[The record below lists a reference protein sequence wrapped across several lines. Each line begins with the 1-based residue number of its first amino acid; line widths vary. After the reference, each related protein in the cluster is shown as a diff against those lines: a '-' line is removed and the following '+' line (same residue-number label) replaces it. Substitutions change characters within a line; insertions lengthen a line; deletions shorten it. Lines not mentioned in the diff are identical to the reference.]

1 MITSASALSGPGLAS
16 GRCAGLEGVEDDLG
30 QAGANQ
36 ERHQERLKWGHSG
49 HVIIHHHGNFMV
61 LSRYFHGIIMVLS
74 WHYHGIASLEQ
85 FMRLLLR
92 QTFGL
97 GHDVI
102 CSGLFLFLHK
112 SEKQQADC
120 SSG

>member
-1 MITSASALSGPGLAS
+1 MITSASALSVPGLAS

-49 HVIIHHHGNFMV
+49 HVIIHHHGIFMV
-61 LSRYFHGIIMVLS
+61 LSRYYYGIIMVLS
-74 WHYHGIASLEQ
+74 WHYHGTWYSIIRAVYETAIATD
-85 FMRLLLR
+85 FW
-92 QTFGL
+92 FG
-97 GHDVI
+97 VI